1 MNGQKVEC
9 NIMQVLKNKNMKKY
23 ILPIILILILLW
35 LAFDKV
41 SNIGLTE
48 EFKTKQDS
56 LVHAVDSMKLEIAK
70 DDAAI
75 DSLNQVEDELKD
87 KLAHQKTKVVKI
99 VEVIEVE
106 KSKIDELSEQALVSS
121 FNQRYPKDTITNP
134 LPVAQPVLVSAAKDL
149 VELDGAK
156 QIIVLKDSA
165 IATLESQVSLKDT
178 VISKYVSKE
187 KSFRN
192 IMMNQET
199 QIKDWKFQYNTLQL
213 QNQKLKL
220 KNKFTKIGAVVIVGG
235 LGYLLIAK

>member
-1 MNGQKVEC
+1 
-9 NIMQVLKNKNMKKY
+9 
-23 ILPIILILILLW
+23 LLW

-56 LVHAVDSMKLEIAK
+56 LVHAVDSMQLEIAK
-70 DDAAI
+70 DDAEI
-75 DSLNQVEDELKD
+75 DSLDIVAVELQY
-87 KLAHQKTKVVKI
+87 KLDHQKAKVVKI
-99 VEVIEVE
+99 REIIEVE
-106 KSKIDELSEQALVSS
+106 KNSIDAYSDPELVTSL
-121 FNQRYPKDTITNP
+121 NNRYPKDTISNP
-134 LPVAQPVLVSAAKDL
+134 LLVAQPVLVSAAKDL

-156 QIIVLKDSA
+156 QIITVKDSS

-199 QIKDWKFQYNTLQL
+199 QIKDWKLQYNMLQL
-213 QNQKLKL
+213 ENTKLKA
-220 KNKFTKIGAVVIVGG
+220 KNKFTKIGAGLIAGG
-235 LGYLLIAK
+235 LVYLMLAK